1 MHKKKMILSPK
12 FFIYLITLLIHVI
25 VIPFYNVTIIPDEIN
40 PLALGYM
47 LRGEDWTQYLISDG
61 HYYKYGQLLIRLPLV
76 LLIKNNYILYRALLL
91 ENAFVVSFIPVCV
104 YVILTEYWG
113 CKKVEKSFQIA
124 IMIGFIPSVLLNNKF
139 VWSEPLLFVIP
150 WIIMI
155 LFLKILKQDI
165 SDSEKWI
172 YSVMIAVLQVYAYM
186 VHTRGI
192 VILIASL
199 LCTIIMRFV
208 IKEKNIKFIPYL
220 GVTAIL
226 CFVDSVLGTIIRNHM
241 YNGVEDL
248 AGGTTS
254 FINSEFIHNVM
265 SVSGLKLLGEEIA
278 GWLYVSV
285 SSTFGLTGLGLV
297 ISIVLLVNARKWSE
311 YSKQELIIVLF
322 GMLLF
327 CGSLMIGVLFFF
339 NDLFEYAEI
348 EIIRRGDRLIYAR
361 YLDPASVC
369 ISFIGL
375 YYLLVKKST
384 STKFCVFYSGLS
396 FILLQGFFVSKIA
409 DRINNTIIWAQ
420 NLMTVNYLCDIKQS
434 LRSGAYST
442 VGRLS
447 SGIAIFGMIAV
458 MIYIISMM
466 YHKKNR
472 VFFLI
477 NISCFLVCYF
487 WNAYNVIYRLDSYQT
502 NIIKEYENII
512 RCVNEEEELKNIYLD
527 DEILRSSFQYIYSD
541 YYVVT
546 RRDDNRF
553 SVEEMFILSPAG
565 TYNKALYDND
575 YYEIVDSENINED
588 YHLYIKGERLNRT
601 LNENGYA
608 TREVSGLEVQE

>member
-1 MHKKKMILSPK
+1 MRKIKSILSPK
-12 FFIYLITLLIHVI
+12 FGIYLITLLIHIV

-40 PLALGYM
+40 PLALGFM
-47 LRGEDWTQYLISDG
+47 LRGDNWTQYMISDG

-76 LLIKNNYILYRALLL
+76 LLIKNNYILYHVLLL
-91 ENAFVVSFIPVCV
+91 ENALIVSFIPVCV
-104 YVILTEYWG
+104 YVILTEYLG
-113 CKKVEKSFQIA
+113 CKRFEKSVQIA
-124 IMIGFIPSVLLNNKF
+124 IIIGFIPAILLNNKLI
-139 VWSEPLLFVIP
+139 WSEPLLFIIP
-150 WIIMI
+150 WTIII
-155 LFLKILKQDI
+155 LFLKFMNQNI

-172 YSVMIAVLQVYAYM
+172 YSVLIAALQVYAYM
-186 VHTRGI
+186 VHTRGV

-199 LCTIIMRFV
+199 LCTTLIRFV
-208 IKEKNIKFIPYL
+208 LKERNIKFIPYL
-220 GVTAIL
+220 GVTAVL
-226 CFVDSVLGTIIRNHM
+226 CFVDSLIETIIRNHV

-248 AGGTTS
+248 AGGTTA
-254 FINSEFIHNVM
+254 FINSEFIKHVF
-265 SVSGLKLLGEEIA
+265 SVSGLKLLGEEIV
-278 GWLYVSV
+278 GWLFVSV
-285 SSTFGLTGLGLV
+285 SSTFGLAGLGLL
-297 ISIVLLVNARKWSE
+297 ISIAILVSVRKWSE
-311 YSKQELIIVLF
+311 YSNQELVISLF
-322 GMLLF
+322 GLLLF

-339 NDLFEYAEI
+339 NDLFEYAGI
-348 EIIRRGDRLIYAR
+348 EIAVRGDRLIYAR

-375 YYLLVKKST
+375 YYLLVKKFSGL
-384 STKFCVFYSGLS
+384 KFCIFFSGLS

-409 DRINNTIIWAQ
+409 DRINDTIIWAQ

-434 LRSGAYST
+434 LRNGAYST

-447 SGIAIFGMIAV
+447 GGIAIFGMIAV
-458 MIYIISMM
+458 VIYIISMM

-477 NISCFLVCYF
+477 NISCCLVCYF
-487 WNAYNVIYRLDSYQT
+487 WNAYNVVYRLDSYQT
-502 NIIKEYENII
+502 NIIKEYENVIK
-512 RCVNEEEELKNIYLD
+512 CVDDMEDLKNIYLD

-553 SVEEMFILSPAG
+553 AVDEMFILSPKG

-575 YYEIVDSENINED
+575 YYEIVGSEDINED
-588 YHLYIKGERLNRT
+588 YHLYIKGEQLNRT

-608 TREVSGLEVQE
+608 TREVDRSAISE